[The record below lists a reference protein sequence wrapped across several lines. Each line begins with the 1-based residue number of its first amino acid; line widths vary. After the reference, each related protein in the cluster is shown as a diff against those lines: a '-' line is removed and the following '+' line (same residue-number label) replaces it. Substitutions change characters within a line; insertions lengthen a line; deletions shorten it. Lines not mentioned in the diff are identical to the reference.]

1 MEVKPLNKKDTAKQF
16 EEEYL
21 AKILGFCYQKVNSRE
36 DAEDLSSEIALE
48 VVKAINSGK
57 EIENLGAFIWSVS
70 NHTFFKW
77 LRSKK
82 YGTTVYLD
90 ELFVSPDNTEENLIR
105 WEAENILHREI
116 SLLSENYRKAT
127 VLYYFEE
134 KSCNEIAAILGK
146 SVGTVKWWLHNARNS
161 IKEGFDIMREY
172 GEKSYNPGTL
182 FLSCTGLPGKDN
194 EPMSC
199 AKRKLPQNI
208 LLAAYKEPVS
218 IEQLC
223 AELGT
228 AAAYIEDEVKS
239 LTANQLMKEIVAGK
253 FQTDFVILP
262 GQNTEMA
269 HKIYNACF
277 PDYYNALIDFFNAR
291 KSVLTS
297 EKFNTANFSWN
308 RLLWVYLHIVT
319 DIAVS
324 KFRHEVCKAVC
335 YNDIPE
341 RPNGGKWI
349 ALGFNNG
356 WFFDSRKN
364 ESKWKEYIPFDGPVH
379 KTGKDF
385 AQGFFHYWS
394 GLDSNVFFDIPD
406 GVFALCRE
414 IIKGNI
420 LPEKLNEDQKYLF
433 SIAIEKKLFIKEGD
447 NFKQN
452 YYFIRHGELKQIE
465 QLAYEFY
472 PVAQEFFNKAYKL
485 VLDEYKTTVPKH
497 LHWQMGNFLSNHL
510 GNFVTCS
517 LYEGVR
523 SGILSTPDESNKD
536 WLSLF
541 TAE

>member
-1 MEVKPLNKKDTAKQF
+1 MNGKDTVKQF
-16 EEEYL
+16 EEVYL

-48 VVKAINSGK
+48 ILKAINSGK
-57 EIENLGAFIWSVS
+57 EIDNLSAFVWSVS

-90 ELFVSPDNTEENLIR
+90 ELFVSPDNTADDLIR
-105 WEAENILHREI
+105 RETENILHREI
-116 SLLSENYRKAT
+116 ALLSENYRKAT
-127 VLYYFEE
+127 ILYYFEE
-134 KSCNEIAAILGK
+134 KSCNEIAAFLGK
-146 SVGTVKWWLHNARNS
+146 SVGTVKWWLHNARNF
-161 IKEGFDIMREY
+161 IKEGFDTMREY
-172 GEKSYNPGTL
+172 GEMSYNPGTL
-182 FLSCTGLPGKDN
+182 YLSCTGLPGKDN

-208 LLAAYKEPVS
+208 LIAAYKEPVS

-228 AAAYIEDEVKS
+228 PAAYIEDEVKN
-239 LTANQLMKEIVAGK
+239 LTDNQLMKEISTGK

-262 GQNTEMA
+262 GQNTGMA

-277 PDYYNALIDFFNAR
+277 PAYYDALMCFLNDR
-291 KSVLTS
+291 KSVLAS
-297 EKFNTANFSWN
+297 KDFNTANFSWN
-308 RLLWVYLHIVT
+308 RLLWVYIHIIT
-319 DIAVS
+319 DIDVS

-349 ALGFNNG
+349 ALGYNNG
-356 WFFDSRKN
+356 WFFDSR
-364 ESKWKEYIPFDGPVH
+364 EGKEYIPFDGPVH
-379 KTGKDF
+379 KTGKDY

-420 LPEKLNEDQKYLF
+420 LPEDLNEDQKYLF
-433 SIAIEKKLFIKEGD
+433 SIALEKKLYIKDGD
-447 NFKQN
+447 SFKQN
-452 YYFIRHGELKQIE
+452 YYFIGHGELEQFEQI
-465 QLAYEFY
+465 AYEFY
-472 PVAQEFFNKAYKL
+472 PVAKEYFNKAYKL
-485 VLDEYKTTVPKH
+485 VLDEYKVTVPRH
-497 LHWQMGNFLSNHL
+497 LNWQMGNFLSNHL

-517 LYEGVR
+517 LYEGVK
-523 SGILSTPDESNKD
+523 SGTLSDPDENNRD